1 MFRTTPLSA
10 ETIRHNLP
18 TYVFGQQVIHTAQ
31 TGSTN
36 NDLKV
41 LAAKNKNV
49 PEGLL
54 CLTDEQIAGRGRLGR
69 QWQAPAESSLLM
81 SLLFRPTWLKP
92 NQAQRLTM
100 LCALALVEAIEQLTE
115 LTIKLKWPNDLV
127 WHDGKK
133 LAGIL
138 TEFELNEESLN
149 WVIVG
154 MGLNVNIDFAKL
166 STPAETTESTVESLR
181 QTATSLSMLLGRD
194 TADLRLPLVRQFLIN
209 IEQRYQSLQVGQ
221 QPHQAWSERLI
232 GMGKPITVTAMDGQQ
247 QHGLI
252 GGVNEDGAL
261 MLRQADGTEI
271 IVWAGD
277 VTLRQS

>member
-1 MFRTTPLSA
+1 MPSTTILSA
-10 ETIRHNLP
+10 ASIRHNLP
-18 TYVFGQQVIHTAQ
+18 TKIFGQNVIHTAQ

-36 NDLKV
+36 SDLKT
-41 LAAKNKNV
+41 LAGQNA

-54 CLTDEQIAGRGRLGR
+54 CLTDEQITGRGRLGR
-69 QWQAPAESSLLM
+69 QWQAPAQSSVLM

-92 NQAQRLTM
+92 NQTQRLTM
-100 LCALALVEAIEQLTE
+100 LCALALVEAIEQLTA
-115 LTIKLKWPNDLV
+115 LTVKLKWPNDLV

-138 TEFELNEESLN
+138 TEFELNGSDLN

-154 MGLNVNIDFAKL
+154 MGLNVNLDF
-166 STPAETTESTVESLR
+166 STLPASIEPTEQATIESLR
-181 QTATSLSMLLGRD
+181 QNATSLSMLLGHD

-209 IEQRYQSLQVGQ
+209 IEQGYQALQTGQ
-221 QPHQAWSERLI
+221 LPHQAWIERLI
-232 GMGKPITVTAMDGQQ
+232 GIGKPTTVTAMDGQQ

-252 GGVNEDGAL
+252 SGVNADGAL
-261 MLRQADGTEI
+261 LLRQADGTEVT
-271 IVWAGD
+271 VWAGD

>member
-1 MFRTTPLSA
+1 MLRTIPLSA
-10 ETIRHNLP
+10 EAIRHNLP
-18 TYVFGQQVIHTAQ
+18 THIFGQQVIYIAQ

-36 NDLKV
+36 SDLKL
-41 LAAKNKNV
+41 LATQNA

-54 CLTDEQIAGRGRLGR
+54 CLTDEQVAGRGRLGR
-69 QWQAPAESSLLM
+69 QWQAPSGSSLLM

-92 NQAQRLTM
+92 SQVQRLTM

-138 TEFELNEESLN
+138 TEFELNGSTLS

-154 MGLNVNIDFAKL
+154 MGLNVNLDFAQL
-166 STPAETTESTVESLR
+166 PMPTEPTAHATVESLR

-194 TADLRLPLVRQFLIN
+194 TANLRLPLARQFLIN
-209 IEQRYQSLQVGQ
+209 IEQRYQALQAGQ
-221 QPHQAWSERLI
+221 QPHQAWTERLI
-232 GMGKPITVTAMDGQQ
+232 GLGKPITVTAMDGQQ

-261 MLRQADGTEI
+261 LLHQADGTEI